1 VTLPLAA
8 IMSTSKRDAKP
19 GNKLNHLYSSFE
31 IPKKNGK
38 KRTITAPSPILK
50 KVQKSVL
57 TNLINGVRVH
67 PAANGF
73 RLGKSIITNAFPHTN
88 KKILANCD
96 VANCFPSISWPLI
109 YKALKNSLENH
120 VGIEA
125 VSILTDICSKEGSL
139 PMGAPTSPALLNI
152 VLYKTD
158 EVLFKAASN
167 LNCSYTR
174 YADDLTFS
182 GDDKAIKLIGL
193 AGVSLNKIGLKIDP
207 VKTNIFR
214 RGRRQSVTGLVVND
228 GISVNRKYR
237 KSVRAA
243 AHRIE
248 HDQEPTWHGK
258 PVTKSSI
265 QGRIDFI
272 NSVHKKTNAKKD

>member
-1 VTLPLAA
+1 
-8 IMSTSKRDAKP
+8 M
-19 GNKLNHLYSSFE
+19 
-31 IPKKNGK
+31 
-38 KRTITAPSPILK
+38 
-50 KVQKSVL
+50 
-57 TNLINGVRVH
+57 
-67 PAANGF
+67 
-73 RLGKSIITNAFPHTN
+73 
-88 KKILANCD
+88 
-96 VANCFPSISWPLI
+96 
-109 YKALKNSLENH
+109 
-120 VGIEA
+120 GIEA
-125 VSILTDICSKEGSL
+125 VSILTDICSKDGSL

-158 EVLFKAASN
+158 EFLSKAAFN

-193 AGVSLNKIGLKIDP
+193 AGFSLSKIGLQIDP

-237 KSVRAA
+237 KFVRAA

-248 HDQEPTWHGK
+248 RDQEPTWHGK
-258 PVTKSSI
+258 LVTNTSI

-272 NSVHKKTNAKKD
+272 NSVHKKNNAKKD